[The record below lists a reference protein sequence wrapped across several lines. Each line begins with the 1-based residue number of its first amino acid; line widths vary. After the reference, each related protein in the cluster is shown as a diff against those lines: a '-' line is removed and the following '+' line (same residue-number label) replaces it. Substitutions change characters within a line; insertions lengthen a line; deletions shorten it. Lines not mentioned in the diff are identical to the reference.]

1 MNPLRDNSESKTG
14 NARTIA
20 PVLTLPFKQ
29 KIPTQSAC
37 LRSDVEDSISNLDT
51 VPMFAIKVDESQ
63 KLQQDVFIE
72 TIVEDISLQATL
84 RMPVVV
90 LTREKRTQAVQRQV
104 ITSTAG
110 NAAIAWTGDIV
121 FAVLRYVTN
130 IVMTNIVSQSIYGIY
145 VTVYSSAS
153 LLGFIAALGLDTTM
167 LRFLSIYRA
176 KSEHG
181 LAVGLIRFVARM
193 TLISGLLCATL
204 FYLSTTFL
212 ARLIYHQDTYA
223 LPLKEVAVL
232 IPLISL
238 QLALSS
244 GLQALKVIKF
254 KVFVDR
260 FIQPALSLALLG
272 LFYVLGLR
280 LEALILGTICGYL
293 ASVTAGWLLLGKASK
308 RLISHAK
315 PRFERKAWLR
325 FALPISLNSLILNAM
340 NYTDVLFLSAFANAA
355 QVGLYAAADRVSFL
369 VLMPNYALRVIFSP
383 LIAEYYTRGEHE
395 QLVSLSRLVMKWM
408 FTISWPLFLSFS
420 IFHEAILSTFSKGY
434 TSAGMV
440 LIIVSFG
447 NLIDM
452 GTSVTG
458 NLLLMAGKTR
468 LLLVDSIVVI
478 AVNIGLSF
486 WLVPSFNVIGA
497 AVATTLTVI
506 ILNILAFIEV
516 YWLFKIVPFRWD
528 MLKSVAAG
536 GVASMVGLLLLRVIQ
551 VSYGYKAIIGA
562 LGLMIPF
569 MLVYA
574 LMLALLRFSKE
585 DRMVFDAIRSKLGK
599 KPAA

>member
-1 MNPLRDNSESKTG
+1 MNPLRNNFESETG
-14 NARTIA
+14 TSRTIP

-29 KIPTQSAC
+29 KIPTQRTC
-37 LRSDVEDSISNLDT
+37 LKTDIEDSISNLDT
-51 VPMFAIKVDESQ
+51 VPMFAVKVDESRRQ
-63 KLQQDVFIE
+63 HDLFIE
-72 TIVEDISLQATL
+72 TIVEDISLQATMRL
-84 RMPVVV
+84 PVIV
-90 LTREKRTQAVQRQV
+90 LTRAKRTQPIQRQV

-110 NAAIAWTGDIV
+110 NAAIAWAGDLI

-181 LAVGLIRFVARM
+181 LAVGLIRFVVRM
-193 TLISGLLCATL
+193 TLVSGLLCGAL
-204 FYLSTTFL
+204 FFLSTTFL
-212 ARLIYHQDTYA
+212 ARLVYHQDAYE
-223 LPLKEVAVL
+223 LPLKEVALL

-238 QLALSS
+238 QLVLSS

-254 KVFVDR
+254 KVLVDR
-260 FIQPALSLALLG
+260 FIQPALSLVLLG
-272 LFYVLGLR
+272 FFYLLGLR
-280 LEALILGTICGYL
+280 LEALILGSICGYL
-293 ASVTAGWLLLGKASK
+293 ATVVAGRLLLGKASE
-308 RLISHAK
+308 RLISHAQ

-325 FALPISLNSLILNAM
+325 FALPMSLNSLILNAM
-340 NYTDVLFLSAFANAA
+340 NYTDVLFLAAFATAA

-369 VLMPNYALRVIFSP
+369 VLMPNYALRTIFSP
-383 LIAEYYTRGEHE
+383 LIAEYYSRGEHE
-395 QLVSLSRLVMKWM
+395 QLASLSRLVMKWM

-420 IFHEAILSTFSKGY
+420 IFHEAILGIFSREY

-458 NLLLMAGKTR
+458 NLLLMSGKTR
-468 LLLVDSIVVI
+468 LLLIDSIVVI
-478 AVNIGLSF
+478 AINLGLSF
-486 WLVPSFNVIGA
+486 WLVPYFNVVGA
-497 AVATTLTVI
+497 AVATTLTVV
-506 ILNILAFIEV
+506 ILNVLAFIEV
-516 YWLFKIVPFRWD
+516 YWLFKIVPLRWD

-536 GVASMVGLLLLRVIQ
+536 GVAAVVGLLLLPIIHVG
-551 VSYGYKAIIGA
+551 YGYKAIFGT
-562 LGLMIPF
+562 LGLVIPF
-569 MLVYA
+569 ILVYG
-574 LMLALLRFSKE
+574 LVLALLRFSNE
-585 DRMVFDAIRSKLGK
+585 DRMVFDAIRSKFGK
-599 KPAA
+599 KAPA